1 MSRHSIHS
9 RLIYESVDK
18 TALEKVSRTKVT
30 EPVGSFF
37 VGCGAAEAQQRGQ
50 PQRGHSDDG
59 HEPHQDSHHRL
70 QSAHPETGK
79 MKVSR
84 LQSSP

>member
-1 MSRHSIHS
+1 M
-9 RLIYESVDK
+9 
-18 TALEKVSRTKVT
+18 SRTKVT

-59 HEPHQDSHHRL
+59 HQPHQDSHHRL
-70 QSAHPETGK
+70 QSAYPETGK
-79 MKVSR
+79 RTLADYSLHPKG
-84 LQSSP
+84 SS